1 MIWHDSRKCVPMRRT
16 HSSVIA
22 AESATPN
29 HQPNT
34 KMPNDTNNTAGS
46 DCPAAT
52 CSPSL
57 RMDAYYYS
65 FDRTGV
71 EAIDRILCAVASA
84 GKAYHHTECWNDDH
98 GPRVN
103 CEGDTPAEW
112 IQNAANAAAKFIQE
126 NA

>member
-1 MIWHDSRKCVPMRRT
+1 MQT
-16 HSSVIA
+16 
-22 AESATPN
+22 E
-29 HQPNT
+29 
-34 KMPNDTNNTAGS
+34 NDTTK
-46 DCPAAT
+46 PADSPKQETSEGCLGAT

-98 GPRVN
+98 GPRDN
-103 CEGDTPAEW
+103 CEGNTPAEW
-112 IQNAANAAAKFIQE
+112 IQNAANAAAKILQE